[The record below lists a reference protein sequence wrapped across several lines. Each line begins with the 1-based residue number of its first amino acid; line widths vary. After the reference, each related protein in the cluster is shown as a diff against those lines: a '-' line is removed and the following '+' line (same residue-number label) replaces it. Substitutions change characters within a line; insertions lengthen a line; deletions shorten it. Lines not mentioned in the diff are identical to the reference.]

1 MIIKKENGFTLIEF
15 LVVIA
20 VIGIIGV
27 GLNAAFISGY
37 KFYRLG
43 NDRAEIQRSIR
54 LVETILNKN
63 VKYAESI
70 KVKNKKKPASESS
83 FEEEIQLSSGSNGN
97 YSLSHNG
104 RIVTDEIIKEMNILS
119 FTNTNLELKFIFID
133 DTEIIVSTLLNNL

>member
-1 MIIKKENGFTLIEF
+1 M
-15 LVVIA
+15 
-20 VIGIIGV
+20 
-27 GLNAAFISGY
+27 
-37 KFYRLG
+37 
-43 NDRAEIQRSIR
+43 
-54 LVETILNKN
+54 
-63 VKYAESI
+63 KYAESI